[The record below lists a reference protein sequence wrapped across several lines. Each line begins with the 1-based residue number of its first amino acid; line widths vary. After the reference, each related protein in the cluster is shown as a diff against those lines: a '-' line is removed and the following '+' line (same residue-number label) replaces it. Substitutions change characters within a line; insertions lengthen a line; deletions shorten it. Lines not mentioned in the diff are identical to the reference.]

1 MSGRSRGYGSGELPH
16 ETVARR
22 TRLVTRKSGADI
34 RCFICFV
41 PGRLRRVGRRWL
53 MAARAVV
60 VACVVIMTRVV
71 VSRVVVRVLTV
82 IVIVRT
88 VVMPVVGVGEL
99 IM

>member
-1 MSGRSRGYGSGELPH
+1 MSGRSRGYGPGELPQ

-22 TRLVTRKSGADI
+22 TRLVTRKNGADTW
-34 RCFICFV
+34 CFICFV

-71 VSRVVVRVLTV
+71 VRVLTV